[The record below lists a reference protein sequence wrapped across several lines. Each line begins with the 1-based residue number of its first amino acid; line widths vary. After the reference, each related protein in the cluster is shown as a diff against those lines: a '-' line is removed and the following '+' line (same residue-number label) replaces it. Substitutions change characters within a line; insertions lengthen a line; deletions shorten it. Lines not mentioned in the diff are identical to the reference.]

1 MLCFCIVNCLQ
12 INPVTVVGLLEV
24 ANVSAD
30 DWLLI
35 TAAGSTLGRMLIG
48 AARSAGIKP
57 IAVVRRA
64 EAVQEL
70 KDSTG

>member
-1 MLCFCIVNCLQ
+1 MPQ

-24 ANVSAD
+24 ANVAAG
-30 DWLLI
+30 DWVLI

-48 AARSAGIKP
+48 AARAAGIKP
-57 IAVVRRA
+57 IAVVRRS

-70 KDSTG
+70 KEATG